1 MSTTMPSAPISP
13 LQATIAIADE
23 QASNMNPAVA
33 VFNTAL
39 GYIASAC
46 LNVAVKL
53 RIPDLISQGFRD
65 LGSLAL
71 EAGAQQEPL
80 FRVLRVLEMNGI
92 VSRDIDGSYLLTAA
106 GQLLRRE
113 AAGSLAAAIEWI
125 SDPLHFSL
133 YSELRTSVETGET
146 TFDSM
151 YGIPFFDWSSEPE
164 NAEEAAVFNNAM
176 TSISEMCIPAFL
188 EAYPFG
194 LFQRIVDIG
203 GGHGAVLRS
212 ILKQH
217 SQAHGTIAEM
227 SSLIPAA
234 ENAIA
239 QDGLSN
245 RCEAVACNF
254 FETVPG
260 GGDLYFMKHIIH
272 DWADDRAIKL
282 LRNIRT
288 VIPENGTLLLAEA
301 VLDETPAP
309 HLGKLLDI
317 EMLAFVGGKE
327 RTAEQF
333 RQLLSAAGFALQC
346 VIPTRSPLSLIEAVP
361 C

>member
-1 MSTTMPSAPISP
+1 MSITMPSASTSP
-13 LQATIAIADE
+13 LPATAAIADQ
-23 QASNMNPAVA
+23 QAIDGNPAGA

-39 GYIASAC
+39 GYIASTC

-53 RIPDLISQGFRD
+53 RIPDLISQGFAD
-65 LGSLAL
+65 LESLAL

-80 FRVLRVLEMNGI
+80 FRILRVLEMKEI
-92 VSRDIDGSYLLTAA
+92 VSRHANRHYQLTAA
-106 GQLLRRE
+106 GQLLRRDV
-113 AAGSLAAAIEWI
+113 AGSLAAAIEWI
-125 SDPLHFSL
+125 SDPLHLTL
-133 YSELRTSVETGET
+133 YSDLRTSVETGET
-146 TFDSM
+146 TFDSI
-151 YGIPFFDWSSEPE
+151 YGIPFFDWSSKPE
-164 NAEEAAVFNNAM
+164 NADEAAVFNNAM

-194 LFQRIVDIG
+194 LFQRIVDVG
-203 GGHGAVLRS
+203 GGRGAVLRS

-217 SQAHGTIAEM
+217 SEAYGTIAEM

-234 ENAIA
+234 KSAIA
-239 QDGLSN
+239 QDGLSS

-254 FETVPG
+254 FESVPAG
-260 GGDLYFMKHIIH
+260 GNLYFMKHIIH

-282 LRNIRT
+282 LRNIRS

-301 VLDETPAP
+301 VLDDTPAP
-309 HLGKLLDI
+309 NLGKLLDI
-317 EMLAFVGGKE
+317 EMIAFVGGKE

-333 RQLLSAAGFALQC
+333 RQLLSSAGFALQS
-346 VIPTRSPLSLIEAVP
+346 VIPTQSPLSLIEAMP